1 MPRFLVTLYDRAKK
15 TGKQLGFVEADN
27 AHDATLKAWR
37 HWTHH
42 MPSYCLF
49 VHESRFRTVSAEAAT
64 TAQQSFAGLFGT
76 IDPQVVEDPDMADG
90 SGCTTASS
98 S

>member
-15 TGKQLGFVEADN
+15 TGKELGFIEADS

-37 HWTHH
+37 RWTHH
-42 MPSYCLF
+42 MPSHCLF

-64 TAQQSFAGLFGT
+64 TAQESFANLFRT
-76 IDPQVVEDPDMADG
+76 FDPQIADA
-90 SGCTTASS
+90 TPSS
-98 S
+98 NARTPTSP